1 MTATESQPAPVLG
14 AVGRLM
20 HALAVGFALAGGVVL
35 AGMTLMSTVSI
46 LGRWLLA
53 KPIPG
58 DYEIAQLGTAM
69 AVAAFLPY
77 CALRGGHVLVDFLT
91 AGSPPRLRAALDVLG
106 SLAIAAVGF
115 LISWRLTLGMLDLRQ
130 YGETTMV
137 LAIPTWYA
145 YAPMVPSFALLG
157 IVAVY
162 RAAVLLRTVRGAG
175 ET

>member
-1 MTATESQPAPVLG
+1 MTDPPSVPPARG
-14 AVGRLM
+14 VGRVI
-20 HALAVGFALAGGVVL
+20 HVLAVAFALAGGVVL

-46 LGRWLLA
+46 LGRWLLVS
-53 KPIPG
+53 PIPG
-58 DYEIAQLGTAM
+58 DYEIAQLGTAI

-91 AGSPPRLRAALDVLG
+91 AKSPPRLRALLDVIG
-106 SLAIAAVGF
+106 SLSIAVIGF
-115 LISWRLTLGMLDLRQ
+115 LLAWRLTLGMLDLRQ

-157 IVAVY
+157 VVAVQ
-162 RAAVLLRTVRGAG
+162 RALQMLRMALRGDAA
-175 ET
+175 